1 MPLSFLRQPDIKK
14 IRVEIR
20 IIFFKRITFEVN
32 LPKLQHNC
40 STIVKTEV

>member
-1 MPLSFLRQPDIKK
+1 MPFSFLRQPENKK
-14 IRVEIR
+14 INVEIR

-40 STIVKTEV
+40 FTIVKIEV